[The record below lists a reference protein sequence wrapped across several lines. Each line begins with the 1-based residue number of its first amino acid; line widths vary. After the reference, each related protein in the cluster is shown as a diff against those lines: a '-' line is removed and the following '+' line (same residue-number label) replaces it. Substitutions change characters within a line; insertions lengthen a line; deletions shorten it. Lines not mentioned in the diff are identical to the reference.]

1 MYFFPFRSRL
11 LAVAACLCPLTLPA
25 GAGDWPQWRGPDRNG
40 ISAEAL
46 PAGALKNIGGTV
58 EWKAEVGT
66 GFASCSVVGNRLFTT
81 GHRKGSDTI
90 YCLDTRDGTTVWSHS
105 FRADLGDKFYEGGP
119 GATPTVEKG
128 RVYLISKWG
137 DLFCFA
143 ASDGEVIW
151 KKQLRE
157 DAGVRIPTWGLN
169 GSPTIVGDTRFLNA
183 GTAGMALNKSDG
195 RILWQSDE
203 GDPGYSSPLPVDL
216 GGTPALLL
224 ASGKNYLAVEPLTGK
239 RIWTHRWITRY
250 GVNAADPIVDGT
262 RVFIS
267 SGYNK
272 GCTMLEIRGTQAET
286 IWKTK
291 HLRNQFNGSVLING
305 YLYGIDGDSNEK
317 ASLKCLDWKDG
328 AVQWSFENCG
338 FGSLLAIRDHLLVLD
353 HTGSLWVGPASPRGF
368 EPASTGKILEGKC
381 WTVPV
386 LSHGRLYARNA
397 GGTLVCV
404 GW

>member
-1 MYFFPFRSRL
+1 MYFFPFRARL
-11 LAVAACLCPLTLPA
+11 LSIAACLYPLTLPA

-58 EWKAEVGT
+58 AWKAEVGT
-66 GFASCSVVGNRLFTT
+66 GFASCSVVGKRLFTT
-81 GHRKGSDTI
+81 GHRKGSDTV
-90 YCLDTRDGTTVWSHS
+90 YCLDTRDGTMIWNHS

-169 GSPTIVGDTRFLNA
+169 GSPTIVGDTIFLNA

-272 GCTMLEIRGTQAET
+272 GCAMLEIRGTQAET

-305 YLYGIDGDSNEK
+305 YLYGIDGDSNGK
-317 ASLKCLDWKDG
+317 ASLKCLDWKNG
-328 AVQWSFENCG
+328 AVQWSFEKCG
-338 FGSLLAIRDHLLVLD
+338 FGSLLAVRDHLLVLD
-353 HTGSLWVGPASPRGF
+353 HAGTLWVAPASPKGF